1 MIGSTRVLAYVAS
14 AFIAVLLLAFPGAA
28 HPEDELQL
36 RPLLDEALANNPE
49 IRAMQ
54 EMASALM
61 ARSKAEGA
69 LDDPVF
75 RIEREEIPTGSPF
88 ELGSPPAITRYSISQ
103 MFPFPGKRPLR
114 ENIALKEAGAAK
126 AELRARELEVIESV
140 KNAYYD
146 YALLDESIRITREIK
161 RLLEDMTR
169 IAESKYATGQASQQD
184 VIRVNVETA
193 AINEEII
200 SLEARKGIAASRLKA
215 LLDRPQDSALPERAA
230 LPLNRAALDLE
241 GLTRATLSQNPE
253 LKALESE
260 AEANELSARLAKK
273 NYYPDFMVGF
283 EPMER
288 DGRFDSYGV
297 MLQMNIPIWRGKY
310 DSLSE
315 EARAGARSAKARLR
329 AAENR
334 KGFEVR
340 SAVLL
345 IEAAERTID
354 LYETSLLPLVEL
366 SYESAVRNYQAGKAG
381 LLALLDTE
389 RELKRVRVE
398 RAAAVAEYMKRIA
411 ELERVIG
418 SGLDF
423 N

>member
-1 MIGSTRVLAYVAS
+1 MRAFLIAAALVLA
-14 AFIAVLLLAFPGAA
+14 FAFPGAA
-28 HPEDELQL
+28 YPEEELQL

-54 EMASALM
+54 ERAAAFY

-75 RIEREEIPTGSPF
+75 RIEKEEIPAGSPF
-88 ELGSPPAITRYSISQ
+88 ELGSPPTTTRYSISQ

-126 AELRARELEVIESV
+126 AELRARELEVVESV
-140 KNAYYD
+140 KSAYYD
-146 YALLDESIRITREIK
+146 YALLDESIRIARDIK
-161 RLLEDMTR
+161 RLLEDMSR
-169 IAESKYATGQASQQD
+169 IAQSKYATGQVSQQD

-200 SLEARKGIAASRLKA
+200 SLGARKGIAASRLKA

-230 LPLNRAALDLE
+230 LTFKRASLDLE
-241 GLTRATLSQNPE
+241 GLTRAALSQNPE
-253 LKALESE
+253 VKALESE
-260 AEANELSARLAKK
+260 AEANELSSRLAEK
-273 NYYPDFMVGF
+273 NYYPDFMVGV

-297 MLQMNIPIWRGKY
+297 MFQMNIPIWRGKY

-340 SAVLL
+340 SAVLMV
-345 IEAAERTID
+345 EAAERTID

-366 SYESAVRNYQAGKAG
+366 SYESAIRNYQAGKAD
-381 LLALLDTE
+381 LLTLLDTE
-389 RELKRVRVE
+389 RELKRVRIE
-398 RAAAVAEYMKRIA
+398 RIATIAEYMKRTA

-418 SGLDF
+418 SDLDLR
-423 N
+423 